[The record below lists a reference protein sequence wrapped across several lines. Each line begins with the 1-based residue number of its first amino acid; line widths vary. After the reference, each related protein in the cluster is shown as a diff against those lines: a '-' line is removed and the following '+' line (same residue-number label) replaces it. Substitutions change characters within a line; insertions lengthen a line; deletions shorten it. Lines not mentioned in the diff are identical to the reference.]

1 MTCSKGRT
9 WPLHIGQVLDEVS
22 YWGDENQVVLTQND
36 DVCLFSINLKYPTIL
51 RKEKGNKMT
60 LPTLKRSVVHVLAL
74 ERRHDHTL
82 FFAY

>member
-1 MTCSKGRT
+1 M
-9 WPLHIGQVLDEVS
+9 HIGQVLDEVS
-22 YWGDENQVVLTQND
+22 YWGDENQVILTQND

-51 RKEKGNKMT
+51 RKEKGNKMN

-74 ERRHDHTL
+74 ERRHDHIL